1 MKPNAHCSGTK
12 KEQITEMFDS
22 ISGQYDLLNRL
33 LSLGV
38 DRWWRQSMV
47 KRVGRRKPQSV
58 LDVATGTGDSAIALK
73 KSGATRIVGVD
84 ISEQMLKQAQK
95 KPTSAGI
102 EFVKADGERLPF
114 DDGCFDAVTISFGIR
129 NFEHRRQG
137 LQEMRRVLKQN
148 GLLLV
153 LELSMPANRIIRS
166 LYKLYF
172 LRIVPAVGKLVSRN
186 SYAYRYLPCSVDE
199 FPPRQVFAAE
209 IQNAGFERVKAISLS
224 GGLATIYEAK
234 KSEKTQQHIHST
246 HGSCG
251 RVLRC
256 R

>member
-12 KEQITEMFDS
+12 KEQVIEMFDS
-22 ISGQYDLLNRL
+22 ISKQYDLLNRL

-38 DRWWRQSMV
+38 DRWWRRSMV
-47 KRVGRRKPQSV
+47 KRVRRHRPQSV

-84 ISEQMLKQAQK
+84 ISEQMLKQAGK
-95 KPTSAGI
+95 KPNSAGI
-102 EFVKADGERLPF
+102 ELIKADGELLPF
-114 DDGCFDAVTISFGIR
+114 GDCCFDAVTISFGIR
-129 NFEHRRQG
+129 NFEQRQQG
-137 LQEMRRVLKQN
+137 LQEMWRVLKQN
-148 GLLLV
+148 GLLIV

-172 LRIVPAVGKLVSRN
+172 LRVIPAVGKLISRN

-209 IQNAGFERVKAISLS
+209 IKAAGFGTVKAISLS

-234 KSEKTQQHIHST
+234 KK
-246 HGSCG
+246 
-251 RVLRC
+251 
-256 R
+256 